1 MLVKIVLVVLLTL
14 ALVFECFSTISVP
27 ITIGLYIS
35 EYNGYRFGVFGWCKV
50 DRSVC
55 SPIRIGYS
63 KDDILLFNE
72 QEYLHLPNHAKYA
85 LSNLLLVH
93 VLAFVC
99 VTILWIF
106 GMLTCCRCI
115 KTSRRMLII
124 AVVWSMVTFMV
135 TLLGFLID
143 ILIFS
148 SHVTW
153 CTWLTLASAFF
164 TVLSGTVLCVMRR
177 NLTYDKFLE
186 SKAEK
191 HGVYV
196 PVCRLNDVEEL
207 EIPWCNTMNHQ
218 ALTAPTPM

>member
-99 VTILWIF
+99 VTILWVF
-106 GMLTCCRCI
+106 GMLTCFRCI

-124 AVVWSMVTFMV
+124 AVLWSM
-135 TLLGFLID
+135 
-143 ILIFS
+143 
-148 SHVTW
+148 
-153 CTWLTLASAFF
+153 LTLS
-164 TVLSGTVLCVMRR
+164 LI
-177 NLTYDKFLE
+177 
-186 SKAEK
+186 
-191 HGVYV
+191 H
-196 PVCRLNDVEEL
+196 
-207 EIPWCNTMNHQ
+207 I
-218 ALTAPTPM
+218 